1 MNKIIPSIIQDNG
14 EYYIHMEEYKK
25 VKELGDHYKHL
36 YSEVKKQK
44 DDVVE
49 YIKEIKKHRE
59 EGLTITEY
67 KTKWRSMFDYLES
80 DEIINNLLR
89 MLGEIE

>member
-1 MNKIIPSIIQDNG
+1 MNKIIPSVIEDNG

-44 DDVVE
+44 DDGIK
-49 YIKEIKKHRE
+49 YIKSKKA
-59 EGLTITEY
+59 
-67 KTKWRSMFDYLES
+67 
-80 DEIINNLLR
+80 IINTDYIRIFDLFEIDEQGYTEELLR
-89 MLGEIE
+89 MLGEEK

>member
-1 MNKIIPSIIQDNG
+1 MNKIIPSVIQDNG

-25 VKELGDHYKHL
+25 VKELGEHYKHL

-49 YIKEIKKHRE
+49 FIKKHFQDD
-59 EGLTITEY
+59 EGIICKYVGDNACEINE
-67 KTKWRSMFDYLES
+67 KFI
-80 DEIINNLLR
+80 DELLR
-89 MLGEIE
+89 MLGEIK